1 MNSERFFVLTGGP
14 GSGKSSLIEALGEAG
29 HATAGE
35 AGRAIIQDQIAIDG
49 PALPW
54 RDPAAFAE
62 LMLAWDMR
70 SYRLAQKEAGP
81 VFFDRGVPD
90 VLGYLLMEGRHVPRH
105 MAAAASLFHYNR
117 RVFIA
122 PPWREIFRR
131 DSERRQSLAEAER
144 TYEAVAAIYGDLGY
158 ELIELPR
165 LSVTERL
172 RFVIARIG

>member
-14 GSGKSSLIEALGEAG
+14 DSGKTSLIEALGTAG

-35 AGRAIIQDQIAIDG
+35 AGRAIIQDQMAIEG
-49 PALPW
+49 PVLPS

-70 SYRLAQKEAGP
+70 SHRLAQEEAGP
-81 VFFDRGVPD
+81 VFFDRGIPD
-90 VLGYLLMEGRHVPRH
+90 VLGYLLLTGRQIPPH
-105 MAAAASLFHYNR
+105 MTAAAAKFRHNR

-122 PPWREIFRR
+122 PPWPEIFRR
-131 DSERRQSLAEAER
+131 DRERRQSLDEAER
-144 TYEAVAAIYGDLGY
+144 TCEAVATIYGDLGY

-165 LSVTERL
+165 LSVAERL

>member
-14 GSGKSSLIEALGEAG
+14 GSGKTSLIEALGGAG
-29 HATAGE
+29 HSTAGE
-35 AGRAIIQDQIAIDG
+35 AGRAIIQDQMAIDG

-70 SYRLAQKEAGP
+70 SHRLAQKEAGP
-81 VFFDRGVPD
+81 VFFDRRIPD
-90 VLGYLLMEGRHVPRH
+90 VLGYLLMMGRPVPPH
-105 MAAAASLFHYNR
+105 MAAAASLFRYNR

-122 PPWREIFRR
+122 PPWPEIFRR
-131 DSERRQSLAEAER
+131 DRERRQSLDEAER
-144 TYEAVAAIYGDLGY
+144 TYEAAAAIYGDLGY

-165 LSVTERL
+165 LSVAERL
-172 RFVIARIG
+172 RFIIARID